1 MSLRTRLIAS
11 IMLVLLVSLGVGGLS
26 AGWTAARSVRNEMQA
41 ALGVGEQAVQHGLDD
56 LPGSHD
62 QLADLTRLV
71 QAFNGDRHLRAT
83 LVDAAGRTLA
93 ASALPRPAQPAPGWF
108 VRLVAPALPVRHM
121 PAGMTVETGGTETGV
136 ERSAVVL
143 EAEPL
148 NEVGEV
154 WTQLRDGLAVLA
166 LFCTLSIVLVSLV
179 VGRALRPLKR
189 ISAALAAVGGG
200 KYAVRLPNAS
210 TPELAALTFGFNTM
224 VTRLGAAEAQNRRLH
239 EQLVTLQEGERADL
253 ARDLHDEVGPF
264 LFTVALDAAAIEQA
278 AAAGKHAAIP
288 EHALAIREAVGHM
301 QHHVRAML
309 KRLRLAS
316 PVEIGLA
323 PALGNLVA
331 FWKAHRP
338 AVAFALDVAADED
351 SLDEATKAVIY
362 RVVQEGL
369 SNAVRHGRPGRIE
382 VAVTLGENG
391 GVVVRVSD
399 DGIGMA
405 EVNEPGFGLAG
416 MRERAVALGGT
427 LHVAGGPGGTGCT
440 VVARLPGRDPEG
452 GARPT
457 AVAA

>member
-83 LVDAAGRTLA
+83 LVDAAGRTLV

-108 VRLVAPALPVRHM
+108 VHLVAPALPARQM
-121 PAGMTVETGGTETGV
+121 PVETGLETGV
-136 ERSAVVL
+136 ERSVVVL

-148 NEVGEV
+148 NEAGEV

-166 LFCTLSIVLVSLV
+166 LFCALSIVLVSLV
-179 VGRALRPLKR
+179 AGRALRPLKR
-189 ISAALAAVGGG
+189 ISAALAAVGDGE
-200 KYAVRLPNAS
+200 YAVRLPNAG
-210 TPELAALTFGFNTM
+210 TPELAGLTLGFNAM

-239 EQLVTLQEGERADL
+239 EQLVTLQEEERADL

-338 AVAFALDVAADED
+338 AVAFALEVAADED
-351 SLDEATKAVIY
+351 TLDEATKAVIY

-369 SNAVRHGRPGRIE
+369 SNAVRHGQPGRIE
-382 VAVTLGENG
+382 VAVTPGENG
-391 GVVVRVSD
+391 GVIVRVSD

-405 EVNEPGFGLAG
+405 DVNEPGFGLAG

-440 VVARLPGRDPEG
+440 VTARLPCRDPEG
-452 GARPT
+452 SARP

>member
-56 LPGSHD
+56 LPGSHE
-62 QLADLTRLV
+62 QSADLARLV

-83 LVDAAGRTLA
+83 LVDAAGRTLV
-93 ASALPRPAQPAPGWF
+93 ASVLPRPAQPAPGWF
-108 VRLVAPALPVRHM
+108 VRLVAPALPARRV
-121 PAGMTVETGGTETGV
+121 PVETGV
-136 ERSAVVL
+136 ETGVEMGVERSVVVL

-148 NEVGEV
+148 NEAGEV
-154 WTQLRDGLAVLA
+154 WTQLRDSMAVLA
-166 LFCTLSIVLVSLV
+166 LFCGLSIVLVSLV
-179 VGRALRPLKR
+179 AGSALRPLKR
-189 ISAALAAVGGG
+189 ISAALAAVGDGE
-200 KYAVRLPNAS
+200 YAVRLPNAG
-210 TPELAALTFGFNTM
+210 TPELAGLTFGFNAM
-224 VTRLGAAEAQNRRLH
+224 VMRLGAAEAQNRRLH
-239 EQLVTLQEGERADL
+239 EQLVTLQEEERADL

-278 AAAGKHAAIP
+278 AAAGLHGAIP
-288 EHALAIREAVGHM
+288 ERALAIREAVGHM
-301 QHHVRAML
+301 QRHVRAML

-338 AVAFALDVAADED
+338 AVAFALEVAADED

-362 RVVQEGL
+362 RVAQEGL
-369 SNAVRHGRPGRIE
+369 SNAVRHGHPGRIE
-382 VAVTLGENG
+382 IAVVFGDDGSVVA
-391 GVVVRVSD
+391 RVSD

-405 EVNEPGFGLAG
+405 DVNEPGFGLAG
-416 MRERAVALGGT
+416 MRERAVALGGS
-427 LHVAGGPGGTGCT
+427 LHVAGGPGVTGCT
-440 VVARLPGRDPEG
+440 VTARLPCRDPED

-457 AVAA
+457 AAAA

>member
-11 IMLVLLVSLGVGGLS
+11 IMIVLLVSLGVGGLS

-62 QLADLTRLV
+62 QSADLTRLV
-71 QAFNGDRHLRAT
+71 QAFNGDRHLRAM
-83 LVDAAGRTLA
+83 LVDAAGRMLV
-93 ASALPRPAQPAPGWF
+93 ASVLPRPAQPAPGWF
-108 VRLVAPALPVRHM
+108 VRLVAPALPARRM
-121 PAGMTVETGGTETGV
+121 PVEIGVGTGMG
-136 ERSAVVL
+136 RSVVVL

-148 NEVGEV
+148 NEAGEV
-154 WTQLRDGLAVLA
+154 WTQLRDGMAVLA
-166 LFCTLSIVLVSLV
+166 LFCGLSIVLVSLV
-179 VGRALRPLKR
+179 ANRALWPLKR
-189 ISAALAAVGGG
+189 ISAALAAVGEGE
-200 KYAVRLPNAS
+200 YAVRLPHAG
-210 TPELAALTFGFNTM
+210 TPELAELTLGFNAM
-224 VTRLGAAEAQNRRLH
+224 ATRLGAAEAQNRRLH
-239 EQLVTLQEGERADL
+239 EQLVTLQEEERAEL

-278 AAAGKHAAIP
+278 AATGTHGAIP
-288 EHALAIREAVGHM
+288 ERALAIREVVGHM

-338 AVAFALDVAADED
+338 AVAFALAVAADED

-369 SNAVRHGRPGRIE
+369 SNAVRHGHPGAIE
-382 VAVTLGENG
+382 VVVALGENG
-391 GVVVRVSD
+391 SVVVRVSD

-405 EVNEPGFGLAG
+405 GVNEPGFGLAG
-416 MRERAVALGGT
+416 MRERAAALGGA
-427 LHVAGGPGGTGCT
+427 LHVAGGPGGAGYT
-440 VVARLPGRDPEG
+440 VTARLPCRDPEG
-452 GARPT
+452 AARPT
-457 AVAA
+457 AAAA